1 MIIMEN
7 LLYLVTFPIVVA
19 LTVSVE
25 LLFNKSLRRRALE
38 IDENAEELINGD
50 VANAFESAQV
60 VRDGEVAFRM
70 HGENTNVFNRAA

>member
-1 MIIMEN
+1 MEN